1 VRVSRETVTD
11 YTVAERAYEQLDL
24 APAGSG
30 ERERPDPECPAG
42 GHVEDDV
49 VRGGARGRPRAGQ
62 GLGERDE
69 EALAVSLSR
78 IGAALKRA
86 YGRCGGTLVSS
97 ATPSPTA
104 PKSWSVRRMRDSAA
118 SGRSAAAKAAA
129 SRSSTAPRAIIEQIP
144 RLQLQQSRMRPLT

>member
-1 VRVSRETVTD
+1 MNRETITG
-11 YTVAERAYEQLDL
+11 TVAGLLRVRAYEQLDL
-24 APAGSG
+24 APAGPG

-62 GLGERDE
+62 GLGERDDE

-104 PKSWSVRRMRDSAA
+104 PKSWSVRRMRGSAA
-118 SGRSAAAKAAA
+118 SGMSAAA
-129 SRSSTAPRAIIEQIP
+129 
-144 RLQLQQSRMRPLT
+144 

>member
-1 VRVSRETVTD
+1 MRV
-11 YTVAERAYEQLDL
+11 RAYEQLDL
-24 APAGSG
+24 APAGPG

-69 EALAVSLSR
+69 EALVVSLSR

-86 YGRCGGTLVSS
+86 YGRCAAGV
-97 ATPSPTA
+97 PWCRP
-104 PKSWSVRRMRDSAA
+104 RRRRRRR
-118 SGRSAAAKAAA
+118 RSRGA
-129 SRSSTAPRAIIEQIP
+129 
-144 RLQLQQSRMRPLT
+144 